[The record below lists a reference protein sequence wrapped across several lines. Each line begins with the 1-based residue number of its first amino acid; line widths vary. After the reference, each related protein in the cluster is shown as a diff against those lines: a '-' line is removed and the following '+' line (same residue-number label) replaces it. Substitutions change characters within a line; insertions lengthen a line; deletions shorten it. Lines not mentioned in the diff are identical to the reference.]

1 MKEALSNYQYF
12 SSEGK
17 TTSPVGAKNKEGTT
31 PDRINLS
38 LDPPRHQKNRSLLS
52 YAFTP
57 RSLRNWEP
65 RIQRIVDELIENI
78 GEESRVDI
86 VQALAAPMPGMVITE
101 LFGVPVKDRSQFKKW
116 VDILFQPYDKETQ
129 ADMER
134 KKQVAAKEYY
144 QYLYPI
150 VVEKRSNP
158 SEDIISDLIQVE
170 VDGDRF
176 TDDAIVRIS
185 MFI

>member
-1 MKEALSNYQYF
+1 MK
-12 SSEGK
+12 GK
-17 TTSPVGAKNKEGTT
+17 QPVRWGLKIRKEPLRIVSTSVWIHPGIKKTVLYYLT
-31 PDRINLS
+31 PLHLGVYEIGNL
-38 LDPPRHQKNRSLLS
+38 
-52 YAFTP
+52 AFNG
-57 RSLRNWEP
+57 L
-65 RIQRIVDELIENI
+65 VDELIENI